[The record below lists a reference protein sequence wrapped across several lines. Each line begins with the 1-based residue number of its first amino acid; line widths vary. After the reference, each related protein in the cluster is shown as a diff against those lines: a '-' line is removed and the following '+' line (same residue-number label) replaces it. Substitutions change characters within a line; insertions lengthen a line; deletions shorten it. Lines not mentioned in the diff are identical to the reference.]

1 MTYKIQVKT
10 TNQIYKIETEEALK
24 TGQEVLVEAEQII
37 EPAVTLCPKILKNE
51 ESDLAMANFQR
62 ILSSEDEQNKTRL
75 KKQAENYLSEAVAK
89 VMRHNLDMKIL
100 DADLSFDEK
109 KLTFYFS
116 AENRVDFRSLVAD
129 MVGSFR
135 KIIRLQQIGPR
146 DETRLFGGYGRCGQ
160 ELCCKRFLNNMEK
173 INSDIAVVAE
183 TNGKNLQK
191 MTGCCG
197 RPMCCLSYELEDGGR
212 RPILVDRKGDESIT
226 KEDKEVKK

>member
-10 TNQIYKIETEEALK
+10 TNQIYKIETEETLK
-24 TGQEVLVEAEQII
+24 PGQEVLVEAEQII
-37 EPAVTLCPKILKNE
+37 EPAVVLCPKILKSE
-51 ESDLAMANFQR
+51 ESDLALANFQR
-62 ILSSEDEQNKTRL
+62 ILSPEDEQNKARL

-129 MVGSFR
+129 MLGSFR

-183 TNGKNLQK
+183 VNGKNLQK

-197 RPMCCLSYELEDGGR
+197 RPMCCLSYELESEGR
-212 RPILVDRKGDESIT
+212 KPALVKEKSDESMA
-226 KEDKEVKK
+226 KEEKEVKK